1 MISINE
7 LKEMNENERME
18 WIVNAKSSDLNTILK
33 NEGVKCIPNMKK
45 TEKLAMVVKLVAENS
60 ADEDAKRVMED
71 TKRLKEEIEI
81 RQCYEEKI
89 EGTLYARY
97 KNKEITYNELRKTCD
112 AYNIDIPLSCN
123 EKNSIKLVDENCD
136 LFSWYEHHDDDY
148 TYYSVLSRDYEWYNM
163 YRKNNMCED
172 WDWDVKKFYEMN
184 TVDKNG
190 DFQLACTFDENC
202 NYMLCMYKNYELL
215 ATFVDGDIYDIKV
228 VVDYD
233 DRLTDEDLDTYSELL
248 DLLNE
253 QQDEYCRIVETDK
266 MLKNKLNCTE
276 ESTDFI
282 VDEKNKKIIILNSE
296 LLK

>member
-18 WIVNAKSSDLNTILK
+18 WIVNAKSSDLNTVLQY
-33 NEGVKCIPNMKK
+33 EGVKGISKMKK
-45 TEKLAMVVKLVAENS
+45 LEKLAMVVKLVAENS
-60 ADEDAKRVMED
+60 ADEDAKRIMED

-81 RQCYEEKI
+81 RQCYAETI
-89 EGTLYARY
+89 EGILYARY
-97 KNKEITYNELRKTCD
+97 KNEEITYNELRKVCN

-123 EKNSIKLVDENCD
+123 EKNSTKFVDENCD

-190 DFQLACTFDENC
+190 DLQLACIFDENC
-202 NYMLCMYKNYELL
+202 NYVLCMYKNYKLL
-215 ATFVDGDIYDIKV
+215 GTFVDGDIYDIKV

-253 QQDEYCRIVETDK
+253 QQEEYCRIVETDK
-266 MLKNKLNCTE
+266 ILRNKLNCTE
-276 ESTDFI
+276 ETADFI
-282 VDEKNKKIIILNSE
+282 VDGQNKKIIILNNE

>member
-7 LKEMNENERME
+7 LKKMSEKERME
-18 WIVNAKSSDLNTILK
+18 WIINAKSYDLNAILK

-45 TEKLAMVVKLVAENS
+45 LEKVAMVVKLVENS
-60 ADEDAKRVMED
+60 VADEDAKRVME
-71 TKRLKEEIEI
+71 KAKKLKEEIEI
-81 RQCYEEKI
+81 RQCYAEKI
-89 EGTLYARY
+89 EGTLYAMY
-97 KNKEITYNELRKTCD
+97 KNNEITYSELRKVCD
-112 AYNIDIPLSCN
+112 AYNIDIPLSSN

-148 TYYSVLSRDYEWYNM
+148 TYYSVLSRDYEWDNM
-163 YRKNNMCED
+163 YRKDDMCED
-172 WDWDVKKFYEMN
+172 WDWDVKKFYQMN
-184 TVDKNG
+184 TIDKNG
-190 DFQLACTFDENC
+190 LQLACTFDENC
-202 NYMLCMYKNYELL
+202 NYMLCMYKNYKLL
-215 ATFVDGDIYDIKV
+215 GTFVDGDMYDIKV

-233 DRLTDEDLDTYSELL
+233 DRLTDEDMSTYAELL

-276 ESTDFI
+276 ESADFI
-282 VDEKNKKIIILNSE
+282 VDKQNKKIIILNDE